1 MTDRLGRR
9 GGRLAAASALVAAG
23 LVLLALAAPGLPGDP
38 APRADACAF
47 IRTPHA
53 YEADA
58 GRDAYLRALEAASIN
73 ALVPD
78 SDYFQLPAIET
89 GARGLRTRGV
99 AALPPTLLKA
109 IAWVESRMTMAISG
123 VAFNSAGPALVS
135 FDCGHGIMQ
144 VTTGMTVVPLGLSA
158 PTDRQARIA
167 THYAYNIAGGAAILG
182 AKWNEAPERR
192 PVVGTDTRSDP
203 TLVEN
208 WYYAVWG
215 YNGFT
220 GPGSTGSNHPS
231 DPGFGSW
238 PRPAYRCDGAQSR
251 TLYPYQELVWG
262 CLANPPTIGGAP
274 LWDAIEATLPD
285 LTRPQFFDPLSPD
298 AFTFPFTAM
307 DMPTP
312 QPAHADP
319 SPAPEPGFAATALGA
334 PRLAAD
340 TRSVSVRLDGTK
352 DDAHA
357 IVIITNPGS
366 GILSWQAIA
375 GANWIVVDPP
385 AGVALGADV
394 DCSGRACDRAARLRI
409 TANPTLLPDRH
420 ATGPIRLRAANAA
433 LPDIIVQL
441 EVDADFEIGAPG
453 TSRLY

>member
-1 MTDRLGRR
+1 MSEHARR
-9 GGRLAAASALVAAG
+9 VARVLPAAALAAAL
-23 LVLLALAAPGLPGDP
+23 LVLLALAAPALRGDT
-38 APRADACAF
+38 APYAGACAF
-47 IRTPHA
+47 TRTPHA

-58 GRDAYLRALEAASIN
+58 ERHAYLEAIEAASAN
-73 ALVPD
+73 ALFPG
-78 SDYFQLPAIET
+78 SLHFQLPAVET
-89 GARGLRTRGV
+89 GARGARSPGP

-123 VAFNSAGPALVS
+123 VAFSSSGPALVS

-144 VTTGMTVVPLGLSA
+144 VTTGMTVPLGIDS
-158 PTDRQARIA
+158 PTDRQASVA
-167 THYAYNIAGGAAILG
+167 THYAYNIAGGAALLA

-192 PVVGTDTRSDP
+192 PVAGTDTGSDP

-220 GPGSTGSNHPS
+220 GPGSNSSNHPS

-238 PRPAYRCDGAQSR
+238 PRPAYRCDGNQSR
-251 TLYPYQELVWG
+251 TDYPYQELVWG
-262 CLANPPTIGGAP
+262 CLARPPTLGGAP

-285 LTRPQFFDPLSPD
+285 LTQPQFFGPLSPA
-298 AFTFPFTAM
+298 AFAFPFSAM
-307 DMPTP
+307 DIPTP

-319 SPAPEPGFAATALGA
+319 SPALGPGFTARFLGA

-340 TRSVSVRLDGTK
+340 VRSVSVRLDGT
-352 DDAHA
+352 DDEAHA
-357 IVIITNPGS
+357 TVIITNPGS

-375 GANWIVVDPP
+375 GADWIVVDPP
-385 AGVALGADV
+385 AGVALGDGV
-394 DCSGRACDRAARLRI
+394 DCSGRECSRTARLRL

-420 ATGPIRLRAANAA
+420 ATGPIRLRAANANV
-433 LPDIIVQL
+433 PDITIQF